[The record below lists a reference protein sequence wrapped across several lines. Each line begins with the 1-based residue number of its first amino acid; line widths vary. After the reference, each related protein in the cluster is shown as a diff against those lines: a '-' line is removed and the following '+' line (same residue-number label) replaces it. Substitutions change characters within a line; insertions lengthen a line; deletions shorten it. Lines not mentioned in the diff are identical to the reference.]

1 MDVIKEVISK
11 IPNIGIP
18 HIGIRDIIDVLV
30 VAYLIYILLKWIKDT
45 RTWALFKG
53 VVVVLAVAIIAYVF
67 QLHTLWWVI
76 SKTITFG
83 AFTLLVV
90 FQPELRRALEQIGRG
105 NMFATVFSITDNNE
119 QDGMTDEAIEGI
131 VKASLHMSKYKTGAL
146 MVIEQETKLGDV
158 ERTGISIDAVLTSQ
172 LLINIFEKNTPLH
185 DGAVIIKNNRVS
197 AATCFLPLTDSMDVS
212 LELGTRHRAAIGIS
226 EVTDAIVIVVSEE
239 NGTISY
245 VRNGKIRRNLDADMI
260 RKILLSTRR
269 KKRTDKEIL
278 DRKRA
283 IWKGRVKDE

>member
-11 IPNIGIP
+11 IPYIGIP
-18 HIGIRDIIDVLV
+18 HIGVKDIIDVLV

-76 SKTITFG
+76 SKSITFG

-105 NMFATVFSITDNNE
+105 NMFAAMFNMTDNNE
-119 QDGMTDEAIEGI
+119 QDGMSDEAIEGI
-131 VKASLHMSKYKTGAL
+131 IRASMHMSKYKTGAL
-146 MVIEQETKLGDV
+146 MVIEQGTKLGDV

-245 VRNGKIRRNLDADMI
+245 VRNGKIRRNLDADML
-260 RKILLSTRR
+260 KKVLLSTRK
-269 KKRTDKEIL
+269 KKRNEKKIL
-278 DRKRA
+278 DAKRV
-283 IWKGRVKDE
+283 IWKGRVKK